1 MEEDLQKME
10 VEEDLQKMGGKL
22 EVEELLYL
30 MELCV
35 GSRDGWGSM
44 DMENVEGMTRTGFY
58 QSGFQ

>member
-1 MEEDLQKME
+1 ME